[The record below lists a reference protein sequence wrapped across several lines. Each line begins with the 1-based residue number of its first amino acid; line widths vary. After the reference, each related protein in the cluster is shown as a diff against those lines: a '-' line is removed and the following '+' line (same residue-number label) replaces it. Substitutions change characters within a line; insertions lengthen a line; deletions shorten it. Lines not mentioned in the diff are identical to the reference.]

1 MLRKTFRKTIQKCS
15 YRDDNVANY
24 AIFWENYEKW
34 LKYVFLI
41 NLVRVREKF
50 FKIFFQ
56 LLKVKIHIGSYANVS
71 IKFCKKMLNMSNF
84 FKTCKTM
91 VFENLTF
98 DFYLKKVVSRES
110 FTCNYYLYECKH
122 IVMKKMKESVYP
134 PPNVVCFY

>member
-1 MLRKTFRKTIQKCS
+1 MF
-15 YRDDNVANY
+15 
-24 AIFWENYEKW
+24 
-34 LKYVFLI
+34 FLI

-110 FTCNYYLYECKH
+110 FTCNYYLYEC
-122 IVMKKMKESVYP
+122 
-134 PPNVVCFY
+134 